1 VKPYRNSIG
10 ALSEIEEVAQWYEQ
24 RDIGLGG
31 QFVLAVEAAMQQ
43 ICEAPQAWPL
53 WPGCPESLEAH
64 RLVMKRFPYSI
75 AYLAEP
81 ADVLWQ
87 SPSIGP

>member
-1 VKPYRNSIG
+1 M
-10 ALSEIEEVAQWYEQ
+10 AQWYEQ
-24 RDIGLGG
+24 RDVGLGV

-64 RLVMKRFPYSI
+64 RFVMKRFPYSI
-75 AYLAEP
+75 AYLEEP
-81 ADVLWQ
+81 AEIVVLAVAHMKRRPFYWMQ
-87 SPSIGP
+87 RKGR